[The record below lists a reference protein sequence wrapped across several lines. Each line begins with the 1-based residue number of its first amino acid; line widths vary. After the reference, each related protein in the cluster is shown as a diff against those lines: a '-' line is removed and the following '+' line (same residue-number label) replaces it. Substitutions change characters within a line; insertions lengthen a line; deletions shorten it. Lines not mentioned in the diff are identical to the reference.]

1 MKYYWFLLTE
11 LSKRLNIDKDTLH
24 KAFKKG
30 YGIDSLKEADEDYVK
45 EMVAF
50 VAQEFG
56 IILPLPGEPDSETLE
71 KMPFKEFV
79 KAIYSIPDKYAD
91 DHFKSQ
97 YLFITNKQG
106 KLVCDFIGRIE
117 NFKQD
122 FKKICEKIDINAPKK
137 YPHKRKSK
145 RKKDYREYY
154 DEETKKLVEERYKED
169 LKYFGYKFQ

>member
-1 MKYYWFLLTE
+1 MRYYWFLLTE

-71 KMPFKEFV
+71 KMPFKEFINV
-79 KAIYSIPDKYAD
+79 CTRQKM
-91 DHFKSQ
+91 Q
-97 YLFITNKQG
+97 TG
-106 KLVCDFIGRIE
+106 K
-117 NFKQD
+117 
-122 FKKICEKIDINAPKK
+122 
-137 YPHKRKSK
+137 
-145 RKKDYREYY
+145 
-154 DEETKKLVEERYKED
+154 KKLNKSARNKNGFD
-169 LKYFGYKFQ
+169 GKKG